1 MTAQMIEAAA
11 PSSIEVIGLLVLA
24 TLLGGILGVEREL
37 DGQDAGLRTHLL
49 LSLGAALFGLISVG
63 AFSDF
68 VAAPDA
74 SNVRIDVT
82 RVASYVAAGIGFI
95 GGGAILKH
103 RGTVTGITTATSLW
117 TTAAVGLAV
126 GLGFWVGAV
135 TATILA
141 VVALRGLKPLSNRL
155 GRDNRESATDDDPN
169 GPG

>member
-1 MTAQMIEAAA
+1 MNAQMIRAAT
-11 PSSIEVIGLLVLA
+11 PSSIEVIGFLVLA

-49 LSLGAALFGLISVG
+49 LCLGAALFGLISVG
-63 AFSDF
+63 AFSGF
-68 VAAPDA
+68 VADPDV

-82 RVASYVAAGIGFI
+82 RVASYVAAGIGLI
-95 GGGAILKH
+95 GGGTIHKH

-155 GRDNRESATDDDPN
+155 GRRDRTSVTDDDPN
-169 GPG
+169 APG

>member
-1 MTAQMIEAAA
+1 MIEAAA
-11 PSSIEVIGLLVLA
+11 PSSIEVIGFLVLA

-68 VAAPDA
+68 VADPDV

-95 GGGAILKH
+95 GGGTILKH

-155 GRDNRESATDDDPN
+155 GRRDRTSVTDDDPN
-169 GPG
+169 APG

>member
-1 MTAQMIEAAA
+1 MSANH
-11 PSSIEVIGLLVLA
+11 
-24 TLLGGILGVEREL
+24 
-37 DGQDAGLRTHLL
+37 GQDAGLRTHLL

-68 VAAPDA
+68 VVAPDA

-95 GGGAILKH
+95 GGGTILKH

-155 GRDNRESATDDDPN
+155 ARHGRTSVTDDDPN